1 MAPDMAKISLQNR
14 CVGSPS
20 IFCLES
26 SLRPF
31 FFLSFVSHGLPVMS
45 GGPDDFYET
54 LAFFAPLFAL
64 I

>member
-1 MAPDMAKISLQNR
+1 MALDMAKISLQNR

-26 SLRPF
+26 SLAHL
-31 FFLSFVSHGLPVMS
+31 FLSFVSHGLLVMS
-45 GGPDDFYET
+45 GVRDDFYET
-54 LAFFAPLFAL
+54 LAGFAPLFGL